1 MLQQKSSKRRTNKM
15 ALFGKSPYEKL
26 KDLYASL
33 KDEDKE
39 KFKAEL
45 LDVDKAED
53 EREVD
58 KIEEEKADNDEVKD
72 EKKEE
77 VEEESEEIGEKI
89 DDAEELGEKDETAE
103 EAEPEEAP
111 KDDKGVEEAVE
122 EAEGEDGLVEEKET
136 EEKHEDILEGFE
148 ARLKAL
154 EEKMLSL
161 AEEKPTEDVGVSGF
175 GKTIKEDIDDDRRND
190 DVIKKLGGYAH

>member
-1 MLQQKSSKRRTNKM
+1 M

-45 LDVDKAED
+45 MDVDKAED

-77 VEEESEEIGEKI
+77 VNEESEEIGEKV
-89 DDAEELGEKDETAE
+89 DEAEELGEKDEAE
-103 EAEPEEAP
+103 EETDGETEEEKPEE
-111 KDDKGVEEAVE
+111 ET
-122 EAEGEDGLVEEKET
+122 EAEEELAEET
-136 EEKHEDILEGFE
+136 EEKHEDIMEGFE

-175 GKTIKEDIDDDRRND
+175 GKTIKEDIDDDTRQD
-190 DVIKKLGGYAH
+190 DIIKKLGGYAH

>member
-1 MLQQKSSKRRTNKM
+1 M

-45 LDVDKAED
+45 MDVDKAED
-53 EREVD
+53 EREID
-58 KIEEEKADNDEVKD
+58 KIEEEKADNDKVKD

-77 VEEESEEIGEKI
+77 VKEESEEIGEKI
-89 DDAEELGEKDETAE
+89 DETEELGEKDEAE
-103 EAEPEEAP
+103 EETDGETEEEKPEE
-111 KDDKGVEEAVE
+111 ET
-122 EAEGEDGLVEEKET
+122 EAEEELAEET
-136 EEKHEDILEGFE
+136 EEKHEDIMEGFE

-161 AEEKPTEDVGVSGF
+161 AEEKPNEDVGVSGF
-175 GKTIKEDIDDDRRND
+175 GKTIKEDIDDDARKD
-190 DVIKKLGGYAH
+190 DIIKKLGGYAH